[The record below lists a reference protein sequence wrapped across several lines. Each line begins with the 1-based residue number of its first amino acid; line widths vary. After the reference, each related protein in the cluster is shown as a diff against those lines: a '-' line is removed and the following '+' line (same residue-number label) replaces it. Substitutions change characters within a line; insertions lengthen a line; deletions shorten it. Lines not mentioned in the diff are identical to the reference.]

1 MYDNRLPLVSARGR
15 QTADGRR
22 QVRNLSGNIVAMALI
37 LTTALLVAG
46 IGIGIVAMEGSAR
59 AKEADNAVA
68 AYYMANS
75 GVEMQL
81 YAIRKDNRSLA
92 YVATASSSYP
102 GATKWISTTGFEKST
117 IKTFAL
123 VPKEQFVFIDLF
135 DPDNIAAT
143 SSVSKVVISWDL
155 DPTDCI
161 LGVPPDMEV
170 GFAEW
175 QFSGGGVTW
184 PDASADYT
192 ILPFTASPMTIT
204 APTIDP
210 TKAYRMRLRP
220 FKCNASNVNIRMYD
234 SLGAP
239 LNYPGDI
246 TLGSE
251 GTYGQTTQKLT
262 VSMPRQNILSGIF
275 SYIVFSQEALCKK
288 VGAAGACP

>member
-1 MYDNRLPLVSARGR
+1 MCAKNRSTYNVQRTTSKLP
-15 QTADGRR
+15 
-22 QVRNLSGNIVAMALI
+22 GNIVAMALI
-37 LTTALLVAG
+37 LTTTLMIAG
-46 IGIGIVAMEGSAR
+46 IGIGIVALEISAR
-59 AKEADNAVA
+59 AKDADNAVA

-81 YAIRKDNRSLA
+81 YAIRKDNKTLSS
-92 YVATASSSYP
+92 VATASSSYP
-102 GATKWISTTGFEKST
+102 GGTKWISTTGFEKSFL
-117 IKTFAL
+117 KTFAT

-143 SSVSKVVISWDL
+143 SSVSQVVISWDR
-155 DPTDCI
+155 DPTSCGAI
-161 LGVPPDMEV
+161 ITPDMEV
-170 GFAEW
+170 GFSEW

-184 PDASADYT
+184 PDASANYT
-192 ILPFTASPMTIT
+192 ILPFTTSPMTIA

-220 FKCNASNVNIRMYD
+220 FKCDAANVNIRMYNAM
-234 SLGAP
+234 GTA

-275 SYIVFSQEALCKK
+275 SYIVFSQDALCKK
-288 VGAAGACP
+288 VGAAGTCP